1 MVLTLQKPWIVDS
14 RDLRQ
19 NELLAYSFDTFVVK
33 ILKHETMLLIHAEIV
48 PSVINVDVDGTR
60 VA

>member
-1 MVLTLQKPWIVDS
+1 MTYVRSNLS
-14 RDLRQ
+14 ARRQ
-19 NELLAYSFDTFVVK
+19 NELLTYSFDTFVVK